1 MKIAKSTF
9 LPIMG
14 MFVLAVF
21 NLISYVQ
28 ESPLLDKI
36 LVCSFILSVVFI
48 VRIRESIN
56 QQIPNG
62 ENQ

>member
-1 MKIAKSTF
+1 MKLAKSTF

-14 MFVLAVF
+14 MFVLTVF
-21 NLISYVQ
+21 NLISYAQ

-56 QQIPNG
+56 QQISNG
-62 ENQ
+62 ENH